1 MNLSDLIQTP
11 ESQRDE
17 NWENQFLHTL
27 TESKLQLVSEDPQF
41 GPDGWPYLI
50 AKTENGSEPSQKI
63 LQWLSQKG
71 IGLVVNAD
79 KEMPDYILTYGM
91 IWSFKETGRFFQK
104 IEEPKSGKVELS
116 MSSIAHAGTPNP
128 SYLPDYVRGIL
139 REFLRDQG
147 VIAPKILVLSQ
158 DRKNYDLAFSLE
170 SLGNPP
176 ETEWPGIAEAIG
188 WFLPP
193 HYSIVLISEKDLPPF
208 GAL

>member
-1 MNLSDLIQTP
+1 MQLSDLIQTP

-17 NWENQFLHTL
+17 NWENQFLQTL
-27 TESKLQLVSEDPQF
+27 TESNLQLLSEDPQF

-50 AKTENGSEPSQKI
+50 ARTENGTEPSQKI

-71 IGLVVNAD
+71 IGLVVNPD

-104 IEEPKSGKVELS
+104 IEEPKAGKIELS
-116 MSSIAHAGTPNP
+116 MKSIAHAGTPSP
-128 SYLPDYVRGIL
+128 AYLPEYVRQIL
-139 REFLRDQG
+139 REFFRDQG
-147 VIAPKILVLSQ
+147 VIAPKVLVLSQ
-158 DRKNYDLAFSLE
+158 DKQNYDLAFSLE

-176 ETEWPGIAEAIG
+176 ENEWPGIAEAIG

-193 HYSIVLISEKDLPPF
+193 HYSIVLISEKDMPPF
-208 GAL
+208 GPL